1 MIKRTHVR
9 QFLAVVDAGTFTAAA
24 ARLGVTQ
31 PTLSLGVA
39 ELERLTGALLFVR
52 EKRRVRLTEAGARFL
67 ALARRAE
74 REFRGLDQFEGA
86 FAALPAPLLRM
97 GTIRSVASGT
107 LRAIIAKLAP
117 HFRIDLIEGTDA
129 ELRAALDAGRIEVA
143 LTLHRDGHRDA
154 HRDGHRNGQA
164 SGHVPVLP
172 AEPYLLMVAQDH
184 RLAASTHIAPEDIAG
199 ETMIARRSCE
209 ILRETSQFFTARG
222 IRPPFALRSDNDERC
237 LTLVAAGAGVT
248 TAPASLAVPGIVGIK
263 LDGYDFVRRLGL
275 IGEPGWLSRHAD
287 IVTELTVACAA
298 ASGGP

>member
-39 ELERLTGALLFVR
+39 ELERLAGAQLFVR

-67 ALARRAE
+67 GLARRTE
-74 REFRGLDQFEGA
+74 REFRGIDQFEAGA
-86 FAALPAPLLRM
+86 PAPPAPLLRM

-107 LRAIIAKLAP
+107 LGAIIATLAR

-129 ELRAALDAGRIEVA
+129 ELRAALDAGRIELA
-143 LTLHRDGHRDA
+143 LTLYRGETDG
-154 HRDGHRNGQA
+154 Q
-164 SGHVPVLP
+164 VPLLP
-172 AEPYLLMVAQDH
+172 PEPYLLMVGSGH
-184 RLAASTHIAPEDIAG
+184 RFAGRTSVAPEDIAG

-209 ILRETSQFFTARG
+209 VLRETSQFFTARG

-237 LTLVAAGAGVT
+237 LALVAAGAGVT
-248 TAPASLAVPGIVGIK
+248 TAPVSLAAPGVVG
-263 LDGYDFVRRLGL
+263 LTLEGYDFVRTLGL
-275 IGEPGWLSRHAD
+275 VGEPGWLARHAA
-287 IVTELTVACAA
+287 IVEKIVEECSAQMRGMAPTIRPALSE
-298 ASGGP
+298 

>member
-86 FAALPAPLLRM
+86 FAALPAPILRM

-129 ELRAALDAGRIEVA
+129 ELRAALDAGRIELA
-143 LTLHRDGHRDA
+143 LTLHRDGHRD
-154 HRDGHRNGQA
+154 GHRTGQA

-184 RLAASTHIAPEDIAG
+184 RLAASTRIAPEDIAG

-287 IVTELTVACAA
+287 IVTELPVACAA
-298 ASGGP
+298 VSGGP

>member
-39 ELERLTGALLFVR
+39 ELERLAGTQLFVR

-67 ALARRAE
+67 GLARRTE
-74 REFRGLDQFEGA
+74 REFRGIDQFEAGA
-86 FAALPAPLLRM
+86 PAPPAPLLRM

-107 LRAIIAKLAP
+107 LGAIIATLAR

-129 ELRAALDAGRIEVA
+129 ELRAALDAGRIELA
-143 LTLHRDGHRDA
+143 LTLYRGETDG
-154 HRDGHRNGQA
+154 Q
-164 SGHVPVLP
+164 VPLLP
-172 AEPYLLMVAQDH
+172 PEPYLLMVGSGH
-184 RLAASTHIAPEDIAG
+184 RFAGRTSVAPEDVAG

-209 ILRETSQFFTARG
+209 VLRETSQFFTARG

-237 LTLVAAGAGVT
+237 LALVAAGAGVT
-248 TAPASLAVPGIVGIK
+248 TAPVSLAAPGVVG
-263 LDGYDFVRRLGL
+263 LTLEGYDFVRTLGL
-275 IGEPGWLSRHAD
+275 VGEPGWLARHAA
-287 IVTELTVACAA
+287 IVEKIVEECSAQMPGMVPTIRPALNE
-298 ASGGP
+298 

>member
-39 ELERLTGALLFVR
+39 ELERLAGAQLFVR

-67 ALARRAE
+67 GLARRTE
-74 REFRGLDQFEGA
+74 REFRGIDQFEAGA
-86 FAALPAPLLRM
+86 PAPPAPLLRM

-107 LRAIIAKLAP
+107 LGAIIATLAR
-117 HFRIDLIEGTDA
+117 HFRMDLIEGTDA
-129 ELRAALDAGRIEVA
+129 ELRAGLDAGRIELA
-143 LTLHRDGHRDA
+143 LTLHRANAAG
-154 HRDGHRNGQA
+154 GQ
-164 SGHVPVLP
+164 VPLLP
-172 AEPYLLMVAQDH
+172 PEPYLLMVAQDH
-184 RLAASTHIAPEDIAG
+184 RLAGRTSVAPEDVAG

-237 LTLVAAGAGVT
+237 LALVAAGAGVT
-248 TAPASLAVPGIVGIK
+248 TAPASLATPGVVG
-263 LDGYDFVRRLGL
+263 LALEGYDFVRTLGL
-275 IGEPGWLSRHAD
+275 VGESGWLARHAT
-287 IVTELTVACAA
+287 IVEAIVEECAPRLA
-298 ASGGP
+298 PPLQLA

>member
-86 FAALPAPLLRM
+86 FAALPAPILRM

-129 ELRAALDAGRIEVA
+129 ELRAALDAGRIELA
-143 LTLHRDGHRDA
+143 LTLHRDGHRE
-154 HRDGHRNGQA
+154 GHRTGQA

-184 RLAASTHIAPEDIAG
+184 RLAASTRIAPEDIAG

-287 IVTELTVACAA
+287 IVTELPVACAA
-298 ASGGP
+298 ASGGT

>member
-1 MIKRTHVR
+1 M
-9 QFLAVVDAGTFTAAA
+9 
-24 ARLGVTQ
+24 
-31 PTLSLGVA
+31 
-39 ELERLTGALLFVR
+39 
-52 EKRRVRLTEAGARFL
+52 
-67 ALARRAE
+67 
-74 REFRGLDQFEGA
+74 
-86 FAALPAPLLRM
+86 
-97 GTIRSVASGT
+97 
-107 LRAIIAKLAP
+107 
-117 HFRIDLIEGTDA
+117 
-129 ELRAALDAGRIEVA
+129 
-143 LTLHRDGHRDA
+143 
-154 HRDGHRNGQA
+154 
-164 SGHVPVLP
+164 LP

-184 RLAASTHIAPEDIAG
+184 RLAASTRIAPEDIAG

>member
-86 FAALPAPLLRM
+86 FAALPPPLLRM

-129 ELRAALDAGRIEVA
+129 ELRAALAAGRIELA
-143 LTLHRDGHRDA
+143 LTLHRDG

-184 RLAASTHIAPEDIAG
+184 RLAASTRIAPEDIAG

-287 IVTELTVACAA
+287 IVSETAKSFAVRAGEV
-298 ASGGP
+298 

>member
-129 ELRAALDAGRIEVA
+129 ELRAALDAGRIELA
-143 LTLHRDGHRDA
+143 LTLHRDG

-184 RLAASTHIAPEDIAG
+184 RLAASTRIAPEDIAG

-287 IVTELTVACAA
+287 IVSETAKSFAVQAD
-298 ASGGP
+298 GV